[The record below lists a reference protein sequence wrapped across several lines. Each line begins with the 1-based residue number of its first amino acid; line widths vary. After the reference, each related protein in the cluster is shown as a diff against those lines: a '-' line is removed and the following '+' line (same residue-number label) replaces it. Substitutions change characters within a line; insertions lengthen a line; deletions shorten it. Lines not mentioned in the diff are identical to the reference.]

1 MINCNIQATI
11 VEVLSDVGNRVYK
24 LKFDAPIGKSACA
37 HLNLEGH
44 EDQKAF
50 YLCTEINNTV
60 DVVVHNCS
68 DLDSDVYYAW
78 QPRLS
83 VKPSAC
89 PRCKTRIDIVRT
101 PLR

>member
-1 MINCNIQATI
+1 
-11 VEVLSDVGNRVYK
+11 
-24 LKFDAPIGKSACA
+24 
-37 HLNLEGH
+37 
-44 EDQKAF
+44 
-50 YLCTEINNTV
+50 LCTEINNTV